1 MAGPPDSSRSVEPLS
16 RRGVI
21 RGAAVGGLA
30 LPLLAACGDDA
41 AAPTDT
47 ESSGAV
53 SPGANGS
60 SSGGSSS
67 GGGEVTVA
75 KSDVPVGGGTIIDS
89 SVVVTQPAEG
99 EFKAF
104 TAICTHQNCP
114 VTDVTDGKIHC
125 NCHQSYYSV
134 DDGSVISGPAPA
146 PLEEFS
152 VSDKGDDLVVTGA

>member
-1 MAGPPDSSRSVEPLS
+1 MARPPETPCTTEPLS
-16 RRGVI
+16 RRNLM
-21 RGAAVGGLA
+21 RTAAVGGLG

-41 AAPTDT
+41 APR
-47 ESSGAV
+47 SSGPSSK
-53 SPGANGS
+53 SPT
-60 SSGGSSS
+60 SGDSPTS
-67 GGGEVTVA
+67 GGGGGVSVPKA
-75 KSDVPVGGGTIIDS
+75 DVPVGGGTIIDQ

-125 NCHQSYYSV
+125 NCHQSFYSI

-146 PLEEFS
+146 PLEEFPL
-152 VSDKGDDLVVTGA
+152 SDKGGDLVVGGA

>member
-1 MAGPPDSSRSVEPLS
+1 M
-16 RRGVI
+16 
-21 RGAAVGGLA
+21 
-30 LPLLAACGDDA
+30 
-41 AAPTDT
+41 
-47 ESSGAV
+47 
-53 SPGANGS
+53 
-60 SSGGSSS
+60 
-67 GGGEVTVA
+67 TVA

-125 NCHQSYYSV
+125 NCHQSFYSI

-146 PLEEFS
+146 PLEEFPL
-152 VSDKGDDLVVTGA
+152 SDKGGDLVVGGA

>member
-1 MAGPPDSSRSVEPLS
+1 
-16 RRGVI
+16 
-21 RGAAVGGLA
+21 
-30 LPLLAACGDDA
+30 
-41 AAPTDT
+41 
-47 ESSGAV
+47 
-53 SPGANGS
+53 
-60 SSGGSSS
+60 
-67 GGGEVTVA
+67 
-75 KSDVPVGGGTIIDS
+75 VGGGTIIDS

-125 NCHQSYYSV
+125 NCHQSYYSI

-152 VSDKGDDLVVTGA
+152 VSDKGDDLVVAGA

>member
-1 MAGPPDSSRSVEPLS
+1 MAGPPDSSRPVEPLT

-47 ESSGAV
+47 EPSGAV
-53 SPGANGS
+53 SPGADGS
-60 SSGGSSS
+60 SGA
-67 GGGEVTVA
+67 GEVTVA

-125 NCHQSYYSV
+125 NCHQSFYSI

-146 PLEEFS
+146 SLEEFPL
-152 VSDKGDDLVVTGA
+152 SDKGGDLVVGGA